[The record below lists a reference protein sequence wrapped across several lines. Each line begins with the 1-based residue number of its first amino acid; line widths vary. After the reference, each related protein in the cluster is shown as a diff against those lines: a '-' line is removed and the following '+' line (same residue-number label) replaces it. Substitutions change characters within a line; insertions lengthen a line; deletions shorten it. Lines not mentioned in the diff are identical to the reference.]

1 MNLDLFE
8 FSPGAYLAPAVDWLN
23 TNFHPFFDAV
33 TKFIEMV
40 LGGIEAG
47 LLYPPPYVVIAL
59 ATFLAA
65 YFITVRVS
73 IVTAVALA
81 FCFVAGLWTA
91 SMQTLGLVTVAVVIS
106 VSIAF
111 PLGILA
117 SRYKG
122 FEAGIRPVLD
132 IMQTVPPWVYLIP
145 AVMIFSLGR
154 VPAIIATIVYGV
166 PPMLR
171 LTTLA
176 FNQVPKDLLELGQAT
191 GAPPRSILFK
201 IEIPSATP
209 TLLVGLN
216 QCILLS
222 LAMVVLAGLVG
233 AGGLG
238 AEVTRG
244 LTRMEMG
251 LGLRA
256 GLAIVAIAILLDRF
270 SKGALQGRRTR
281 GAAETT
287 H

>member
-1 MNLDLFE
+1 MNPDLFR
-8 FSPGAYLAPAVDWLN
+8 FSPGATFAPVVDWLN
-23 TNFHPFFDAV
+23 ANFHGFFGAIAR
-33 TKFIEMV
+33 FIESA
-40 LGGIEAG
+40 LGGIEAV
-47 LLYPPPYVVIAL
+47 LLYPPAYVLILVAGIAAAVFVSIRVALVTVIAL
-59 ATFLAA
+59 
-65 YFITVRVS
+65 S
-73 IVTAVALA
+73 
-81 FCFVAGLWTA
+81 FCLLAGLWTA
-91 SMQTLGLVTVAVVIS
+91 SMQTLALVTVAVLIS
-106 VSIAF
+106 VVIAF

-117 SRYKG
+117 ARHVG
-122 FEAGIRPVLD
+122 LETGLRPVLD

-154 VPAIIATIVYGV
+154 VPAIIATIIYGI

-176 FNQVPKDLLELGQAT
+176 FRQVPKEFMELGQAI
-191 GAPPRSILFK
+191 GARPRTILVK
-201 IEIPSATP
+201 IEVPAAMP

-256 GLAIVAIAILLDRF
+256 GLSIVAIAILLDRL
-270 SKGALQGRRTR
+270 SKGALQHRRPVKNV
-281 GAAETT
+281 
-287 H
+287 

>member
-1 MNLDLFE
+1 MNPTILAY
-8 FSPGAYLAPAVDWLN
+8 SPGVLLAPFVDWLN
-23 TNFHPFFDAV
+23 TNFHPFFLAISTVIEAV
-33 TKFIEMV
+33 LNAIEMV
-40 LGGIEAG
+40 L
-47 LLYPPPYVVIAL
+47 LYFPPYAVIAVVVVFAFL
-59 ATFLAA
+59 VAGWRVAVLAA
-65 YFITVRVS
+65 L
-73 IVTAVALA
+73 ALA
-81 FCFVAGLWTA
+81 FCQAADLWKP
-91 SMQTLGLVTVAVVIS
+91 SMQTIALVSVSVFIS
-106 VSIAF
+106 VLIAF
-111 PLGILA
+111 PLGIVA
-117 SRYKG
+117 SRHKRI
-122 FEAGIRPVLD
+122 EAAIRPILD

-176 FNQVPKDLLELGQAT
+176 FNQVPNDLKELGQAI
-191 GAPPRSILFK
+191 GASPTAILVK
-201 IEIPSATP
+201 IEVPAAKP
-209 TLLVGLN
+209 TLVVGLN

-256 GLAIVAIAILLDRF
+256 GLAIVAVALLLDRL
-270 SKGALQGRRTR
+270 SRGALQRRSVIK
-281 GAAETT
+281 A
-287 H
+287 

>member
-1 MNLDLFE
+1 MNLTDFR
-8 FSPGAYLAPAVDWLN
+8 FSPGAFLAPAIDWLN
-23 TNFHPFFDAV
+23 ANLHGLFV
-33 TKFIEMV
+33 VISKI
-40 LGGIEAG
+40 IEATLG
-47 LLYPPPYVVIAL
+47 AIETALLAPHASVLIAIVV
-59 ATFLAA
+59 LAA
-65 YFITVRVS
+65 WVLANWRV
-73 IVTAVALA
+73 ALFAGLMLA
-81 FCFVAGLWTA
+81 FCLFAGLWVA
-91 SMQTLGLVTVAVVIS
+91 SMQTIALVSVAVLIS

-117 SRYKG
+117 ARAKRVD
-122 FEAGIRPVLD
+122 AALLPILN

-145 AVMIFSLGR
+145 AVMLFSLGR
-154 VPAIIATIVYGV
+154 VPAIIATIVYGI

-176 FNQVPKDLLELGQAT
+176 FKQLPKDLLELGQAM
-191 GAPPRSILFK
+191 GASPRHILFK
-201 IEIPSATP
+201 IELPMAAP

-256 GLAIVAIAILLDRF
+256 GLAIVAVALLLDRL
-270 SKGALQGRRTR
+270 SRGALQRQARRT
-281 GAAETT
+281 
-287 H
+287 

>member
-1 MNLDLFE
+1 MNFDLLR
-8 FSPGAYLAPAVDWLN
+8 FSPGVYFAPAVDWLN
-23 TNFHPFFDAV
+23 TNFHPFFEAV
-33 TKFIEMV
+33 TGLIEAV
-40 LGGIEAG
+40 LGALESV
-47 LLYPPPYVVIAL
+47 LLYPPPYAVVIAAVL
-59 ATFLAA
+59 PVAFA
-65 YFITVRVS
+65 INIRVAV
-73 IVTAVALA
+73 VTAIALA
-81 FCFVAGLWTA
+81 FCFLSGLWAA
-91 SMQTLGLVTVAVVIS
+91 SMQTLALVTVAVAIS
-106 VSIAF
+106 VLIAF

-117 SRYKG
+117 SRHKG
-122 FEAGIRPVLD
+122 FEIAIRPLLD

-176 FNQVPKDLLELGQAT
+176 FNQVPTDLLELGQAT
-191 GAPPRSILFK
+191 GAPPRSILLK
-201 IEIPSATP
+201 IEIPSAMP

-256 GLAIVAIAILLDRF
+256 GLAIVAIAILLDRL
-270 SKGALQGRRTR
+270 SKGVLQGQSRSSQTK
-281 GAAETT
+281 A
-287 H
+287 

>member
-1 MNLDLFE
+1 MSEPLIQI
-8 FSPGAYLAPAVDWLN
+8 SPGKYIAPFVDWFN
-23 TNFHPFFDAV
+23 TNLHVVSKAISVAV
-33 TKFIEMV
+33 EASLRAIE
-40 LGGIEAG
+40 GA
-47 LLYPPPYVVIAL
+47 LLALPPLAVIA
-59 ATFLAA
+59 
-65 YFITVRVS
+65 
-73 IVTAVALA
+73 IVAIAVALIA
-81 FCFVAGLWTA
+81 RVRVAVLAAVMLGYCLISGLWIA
-91 SMQTLGLVTVAVVIS
+91 SMQTIALVSVAVLIS

-117 SRYKG
+117 SRVKR
-122 FEAGIRPVLD
+122 FDEAVRPVLD
-132 IMQTVPPWVYLIP
+132 VMQTVPPWVYLIP

-154 VPAIIATIVYGV
+154 VPAIIATVVYGI

-176 FNQVPKDLLELGQAT
+176 LKQVPREMIELGNAMGAT
-191 GAPPRSILFK
+191 KRAILFK
-201 IEIPSATP
+201 IEIPLATP
-209 TLLVGLN
+209 TLMVGLN

-256 GLAIVAIAILLDRF
+256 GLAIVAVALLLDRV
-270 SKGALQGRRTR
+270 SR
-281 GAAETT
+281 GLLNRNNRPLAAR
-287 H
+287 

>member
-1 MNLDLFE
+1 MNASLLQ
-8 FSPGAYLAPAVDWLN
+8 FSPGAFLAPAVDWLN
-23 TNFHPFFDAV
+23 TNLHPLFAAIGYIV
-33 TKFIEMV
+33 ESA
-40 LGGIEAG
+40 LSGIESA
-47 LLYPPPYVVIAL
+47 LLFVPSYPLIAAVVIA
-59 ATFLAA
+59 A
-65 YFITVRVS
+65 YFAVS
-73 IVTAVALA
+73 LRAAILAGLCLGFCLIV
-81 FCFVAGLWTA
+81 GLWTA
-91 SMQTLGLVTVAVVIS
+91 SMQTIALVTVAVLIS
-106 VSIAF
+106 VLIAF
-111 PLGILA
+111 PLGVMC
-117 SRYKG
+117 SRYKTL
-122 FEAGIRPVLD
+122 EAIVRPILD
-132 IMQTVPPWVYLIP
+132 VMQTVPPWVYLIP

-154 VPAIIATIVYGV
+154 VPAIIATIVYGI

-176 FNQVPKDLLELGQAT
+176 FNQVPNEFRELGSAI
-191 GAPPRSILFK
+191 GADARSVLWK
-201 IEIPSATP
+201 IEIPLAKQ

-256 GLAIVAIAILLDRF
+256 GLAIVAVALLLDR
-270 SKGALQGRRTR
+270 LTR
-281 GAAETT
+281 GLLDRDRGPAVIA

>member
-1 MNLDLFE
+1 MNLDLLR
-8 FSPGAYLAPAVDWLN
+8 FSPGAYLAPIVDWLN
-23 TNFHPFFDAV
+23 ADFHPFFDAV
-33 TKFIEMV
+33 TK
-40 LGGIEAG
+40 LIEAVLTDIEAV
-47 LLYPPPYVVIAL
+47 LLYPPPYVTIVIAVL
-59 ATFLAA
+59 LVAF
-65 YFITVRVS
+65 FVSVRVS
-73 IVTAVALA
+73 VVTAISLIFCLLA
-81 FCFVAGLWTA
+81 GFWTA
-91 SMQTLGLVTVAVVIS
+91 SMQTLALVTVAVIIS

-117 SRYKG
+117 SRYKRV
-122 FEAGIRPVLD
+122 EAGIRPVLD

-154 VPAIIATIVYGV
+154 VPAIIATIVYGI

-176 FNQVPKDLLELGQAT
+176 FDQVPKDLLELGHAT
-191 GAPPRSILFK
+191 GTSPRSILFK

-256 GLAIVAIAILLDRF
+256 GLSIVALAILLDRL
-270 SKGALQGRRTR
+270 SKGALQGSRPPSI
-281 GAAETT
+281 
-287 H
+287 

>member
-1 MNLDLFE
+1 MNPSNLQ
-8 FSPGAYLAPAVDWLN
+8 FSPGAFLAPAVDWLN
-23 TNFHPFFDAV
+23 ANLHPLFAAISTV
-33 TKFIEMV
+33 IEAV
-40 LGGIEAG
+40 LGTIEAG
-47 LLYPPPYVVIAL
+47 LLFLPPFAVIG
-59 ATFLAA
+59 
-65 YFITVRVS
+65 
-73 IVTAVALA
+73 IVAALA
-81 FCFVAGLWTA
+81 FFAIGWRAAVLSACCLGFCLIVGFWTA
-91 SMQTLGLVTVAVVIS
+91 SMQTIALVAVAVLIS
-106 VSIAF
+106 IAIAF
-111 PLGILA
+111 PLGVLC
-117 SRYKG
+117 SRHKML
-122 FEAGIRPVLD
+122 ETVVRPLLD

-154 VPAIIATIVYGV
+154 VPAIIATIVYGI

-176 FNQVPKDLLELGQAT
+176 FNQVPHVYRELGSAI
-191 GAPPRSILFK
+191 GAHPRAILFK
-201 IEIPSATP
+201 IELPLATR

-256 GLAIVAIAILLDRF
+256 GLAIVAVAILLDRL
-270 SKGALQGRRTR
+270 SR
-281 GAAETT
+281 GLLDRSPIPAAR
-287 H
+287 